1 MLALV
6 APGQGSQS
14 VGMLAP
20 WVVDSKTKDLVQ
32 SWSKLVSVDLL
43 KLGQFGTADEIKST
57 DIAQLL
63 IFVTS
68 ILSSLDLDLRNEK
81 DSSIVYAGHSVGEF
95 AAYSLAG
102 AFEVDHA
109 LRLVAK
115 RGQAMLAATKVF
127 SKTGMSAVLGG
138 DKAEVIKHIEQL
150 DLVPANVNSNGQI
163 VASGLLSNLEKL
175 SENPPASTKVR
186 KLEVAGAFHSQ
197 FMKSAESELEKE
209 FAQVEV
215 ANSSSSFISNKDGQI
230 IKDSS
235 ELKNRLITQITS
247 PVRWDLCQAK
257 MIELGVTG
265 MLELAP
271 AGVLSGIA
279 KREMPGVELFAIKS
293 PEDIPGAQA
302 FIDKHAKITR

>member
-1 MLALV
+1 MYSTWITDSANKELIAKYSELIELDLFHYGTS
-6 APGQGSQS
+6 ASQ
-14 VGMLAP
+14 AEI
-20 WVVDSKTKDLVQ
+20 
-32 SWSKLVSVDLL
+32 
-43 KLGQFGTADEIKST
+43 TAT
-57 DIAQLL
+57 NIAQPLL
-63 IFVTS
+63 TALAFMSFGKLEVNSNTNIIYS
-68 ILSSLDLDLRNEK
+68 
-81 DSSIVYAGHSVGEF
+81 GHSVGEF
-95 AAYSLAG
+95 SAASLAG
-102 AFEVDHA
+102 FYSDKTAMK
-109 LRLVAK
+109 LVNV
-115 RGQAMLAATKVF
+115 RGKAMAEAAA
-127 SKTGMSAVLGG
+127 SNSATGMSAVLGG
-138 DKAEVIKHIEQL
+138 EKNEVIKHIEQF

-163 VASGLLSNLEKL
+163 VASGLLTNLEKL

-209 FAQVEV
+209 FTQVEV
-215 ANSSSSFISNKDGQI
+215 TKSSSSFISNKDGQI
-230 IKDSS
+230 VKDSS

-271 AGVLSGIA
+271 AGVLTGIA

>member
-1 MLALV
+1 MT
-6 APGQGSQS
+6 PGQGSQTS
-14 VGMLAP
+14 GMYSN
-20 WVVDSKTKDLVQ
+20 WITH
-32 SWSKLVSVDLL
+32 
-43 KLGQFGTADEIKST
+43 TANKEL
-57 DIAQLL
+57 IAKYSNL
-63 IFVTS
+63 I
-68 ILSSLDLDLRNEK
+68 DLDLFHFGTSASQAEITATNIAQPLLTALAFMSFSKLEVN
-81 DSSIVYAGHSVGEF
+81 SNSNIIYSGHSVGEF
-95 AAYSLAG
+95 SAACLAG
-102 AFEVDHA
+102 FYSDKTAMK
-109 LRLVAK
+109 LVNV
-115 RGQAMLAATKVF
+115 RGKAMAEAAA
-127 SKTGMSAVLGG
+127 SNSATGMSAVLGG
-138 DKAEVIKHIEQL
+138 DKAEVIKHIEQF

-230 IKDSS
+230 VKDSS

-271 AGVLSGIA
+271 AGVLTGIA

>member
-1 MLALV
+1 MT
-6 APGQGSQS
+6 PGQGSQTS
-14 VGMLAP
+14 GMY
-20 WVVDSKTKDLVQ
+20 
-32 SWSKLVSVDLL
+32 
-43 KLGQFGTADEIKST
+43 ST
-57 DIAQLL
+57 WITDAANKELIAKYSEL
-63 IFVTS
+63 I
-68 ILSSLDLDLRNEK
+68 DLDLLHYGTSASQLEITATNIAQPLLTALAFMSFGKLEVN
-81 DSSIVYAGHSVGEF
+81 SNSNIIYSGHSVGEF
-95 AAYSLAG
+95 SAASLAG
-102 AFEVDHA
+102 FYSDKTAMK
-109 LRLVAK
+109 LVNV
-115 RGQAMLAATKVF
+115 RGKAMAEAAA
-127 SKTGMSAVLGG
+127 SNNATGMSAVLGG
-138 DKAEVIKHIEQL
+138 DKAEVIRHIEQF

-215 ANSSSSFISNKDGQI
+215 ANSNSSFISNKDGQI
-230 IKDSS
+230 VKDSS

-271 AGVLSGIA
+271 AGVLTGIA

>member
-1 MLALV
+1 MYSTWIIEATNKNLITEYSDLINLDLFHYGTSASQVEITATNIAQPLLTALAFM
-6 APGQGSQS
+6 SF
-14 VGMLAP
+14 
-20 WVVDSKTKDLVQ
+20 
-32 SWSKLVSVDLL
+32 SKLEVNSNSN
-43 KLGQFGTADEIKST
+43 IIYS
-57 DIAQLL
+57 
-63 IFVTS
+63 
-68 ILSSLDLDLRNEK
+68 
-81 DSSIVYAGHSVGEF
+81 GHSVGEF
-95 AAYSLAG
+95 SAASLAG
-102 AFEVDHA
+102 FYSDETAMK
-109 LRLVAK
+109 LVNV
-115 RGQAMLAATKVF
+115 RGKAMADAAA
-127 SKTGMSAVLGG
+127 SNSATGMSAVLGG
-138 DKAEVIKHIEQL
+138 EKNEVIKHIEQF

-163 VASGLLSNLEKL
+163 VASGLLANLEKL

-209 FAQVEV
+209 FTQVEV
-215 ANSSSSFISNKDGQI
+215 TDSSSSFISNKDGQI
-230 IKDSS
+230 VKDSS
-235 ELKNRLITQITS
+235 KLKNRLITQITS

-271 AGVLSGIA
+271 AGVLTGIA

>member
-1 MLALV
+1 MT
-6 APGQGSQS
+6 PGQGSQTS
-14 VGMLAP
+14 GMYSTWITDTANKELIAKYSELIDIDLFHYGTSATQVEITATNIAQPLLTALAFM
-20 WVVDSKTKDLVQ
+20 SF
-32 SWSKLVSVDLL
+32 SKLEVNSNSN
-43 KLGQFGTADEIKST
+43 IIYS
-57 DIAQLL
+57 
-63 IFVTS
+63 
-68 ILSSLDLDLRNEK
+68 
-81 DSSIVYAGHSVGEF
+81 GHSVGEF
-95 AAYSLAG
+95 SAASLAG
-102 AFEVDHA
+102 FYSDKSAMK
-109 LRLVAK
+109 LVNV
-115 RGQAMLAATKVF
+115 RGKAMAEAAA
-127 SKTGMSAVLGG
+127 SNSATGMSAVLGG
-138 DKAEVIKHIEQL
+138 DKAEVIKHIEQF

-197 FMKSAESELEKE
+197 FMKSAESELEKV

-230 IKDSS
+230 VKDSS

-271 AGVLSGIA
+271 AGVLTGIA

>member
-1 MLALV
+1 MT
-6 APGQGSQS
+6 PGQGSQTS
-14 VGMLAP
+14 GMYSSWITDTANKELIAKY
-20 WVVDSKTKDLVQ
+20 SNLIHIDL
-32 SWSKLVSVDLL
+32 
-43 KLGQFGTADEIKST
+43 FHYGTSASQAEIT
-57 DIAQLL
+57 ATNIAQPLL
-63 IFVTS
+63 TALAFMSFGKLEVNSNSNIIYS
-68 ILSSLDLDLRNEK
+68 
-81 DSSIVYAGHSVGEF
+81 GHSVGEF
-95 AAYSLAG
+95 SAASLAG
-102 AFEVDHA
+102 FYTDKTAMK
-109 LRLVAK
+109 LVNV
-115 RGQAMLAATKVF
+115 RGKAMAAAAA
-127 SKTGMSAVLGG
+127 SNNATGMSAVLGG
-138 DKAEVIKHIEQL
+138 DKAEVIKHIEQF

-163 VASGLLSNLEKL
+163 VASGLLTNLEKL

-186 KLEVAGAFHSQ
+186 KLEVAGAFHSR

-230 IKDSS
+230 VKDSS
-235 ELKNRLITQITS
+235 GLKNRLITQITS

-271 AGVLSGIA
+271 AGVLTGIA

>member
-1 MLALV
+1 MT
-6 APGQGSQS
+6 PGQGSQTS
-14 VGMLAP
+14 GMYSTWIADVANKELIAKYSELIDLNLFHYGKSASQAEITATNFAQPLLTALAFM
-20 WVVDSKTKDLVQ
+20 SFG
-32 SWSKLVSVDLL
+32 KLKVNSN
-43 KLGQFGTADEIKST
+43 T
-57 DIAQLL
+57 
-63 IFVTS
+63 
-68 ILSSLDLDLRNEK
+68 N
-81 DSSIVYAGHSVGEF
+81 IVYSGHSVGEF
-95 AAYSLAG
+95 SAASLAG
-102 AFEVDHA
+102 FYSDETAIK
-109 LRLVAK
+109 LVNV
-115 RGQAMLAATKVF
+115 RGKAMADAAA
-127 SKTGMSAVLGG
+127 SNSATGMSAVLGG
-138 DKAEVIKHIEQL
+138 DKTEVIRHIEQF

-215 ANSSSSFISNKDGQI
+215 TDSNSSFISNKNGQI
-230 IKDSS
+230 VKDSS
-235 ELKNRLITQITS
+235 EIKNRLITQITS

-271 AGVLSGIA
+271 AGVLTGIA

>member
-1 MLALV
+1 MT
-6 APGQGSQS
+6 PGQGSQTS
-14 VGMLAP
+14 GMYSNWITDTANKELVAKY
-20 WVVDSKTKDLVQ
+20 SELIELDL
-32 SWSKLVSVDLL
+32 
-43 KLGQFGTADEIKST
+43 FHYGTSASQAEIT
-57 DIAQLL
+57 ATNIAQPLL
-63 IFVTS
+63 TALAFMNFGKLEVNSNTNIIYS
-68 ILSSLDLDLRNEK
+68 
-81 DSSIVYAGHSVGEF
+81 GHSVGEF
-95 AAYSLAG
+95 SASSLAG
-102 AFEVDHA
+102 FYSDETAMK
-109 LRLVAK
+109 LVNV
-115 RGQAMLAATKVF
+115 RGKAMAEAAA
-127 SKTGMSAVLGG
+127 SNNATGMSAVLGG

-230 IKDSS
+230 VKDSS

-271 AGVLSGIA
+271 AGVLTGIA

>member
-1 MLALV
+1 V
-6 APGQGSQS
+6 TPGQGSQTS
-14 VGMLAP
+14 GMYSSWITDTAN
-20 WVVDSKTKDLVQ
+20 KDL
-32 SWSKLVSVDLL
+32 
-43 KLGQFGTADEIKST
+43 
-57 DIAQLL
+57 IAIYSEL
-63 IFVTS
+63 I
-68 ILSSLDLDLRNEK
+68 DLDLFHYGTAASQAEITATNIAQPLLTALAFMSFGKLEVI
-81 DSSIVYAGHSVGEF
+81 SNTNIIYSGHSVGEF
-95 AAYSLAG
+95 SAASLAG
-102 AFEVDHA
+102 FYTDETAMK
-109 LRLVAK
+109 LVNV
-115 RGQAMLAATKVF
+115 RGKAMAEAAA
-127 SKTGMSAVLGG
+127 SNSATGMSAVLGG

-163 VASGLLSNLEKL
+163 VASGLLTNLEKL

-209 FAQVEV
+209 FTQVEV
-215 ANSSSSFISNKDGQI
+215 TDSNSSFISNKDGQI
-230 IKDSS
+230 VKDSS
-235 ELKNRLITQITS
+235 EIKNRLITQITS

-271 AGVLSGIA
+271 AGVLTGIA

>member
-1 MLALV
+1 MT
-6 APGQGSQS
+6 PGQGSQTS
-14 VGMLAP
+14 GMYSSWITDTA
-20 WVVDSKTKDLVQ
+20 TKEL
-32 SWSKLVSVDLL
+32 
-43 KLGQFGTADEIKST
+43 
-57 DIAQLL
+57 IAKYSEL
-63 IFVTS
+63 I
-68 ILSSLDLDLRNEK
+68 DLDLFHYGTSASQAEITATNIAQPLLTALAFMSFGKLEVN
-81 DSSIVYAGHSVGEF
+81 SNSNIIYSGHSVGEF
-95 AAYSLAG
+95 SAASLAG
-102 AFEVDHA
+102 FYSDETAVK
-109 LRLVAK
+109 LVNA
-115 RGQAMLAATKVF
+115 RGKAMAEAAA
-127 SKTGMSAVLGG
+127 SNSATGMSAVLGG
-138 DKAEVIKHIEQL
+138 DKAEVIKYIEQF

-197 FMKSAESELEKE
+197 FMKSAEPELEKE

-215 ANSSSSFISNKDGQI
+215 TDPNSSFISNKDGQI
-230 IKDSS
+230 VKDST

-271 AGVLSGIA
+271 AGVLTGIA

-302 FIDKHAKITR
+302 FFDKHAKITR

>member
-1 MLALV
+1 MT
-6 APGQGSQS
+6 PGQGSQTS
-14 VGMLAP
+14 GMYST
-20 WVVDSKTKDLVQ
+20 WITD
-32 SWSKLVSVDLL
+32 
-43 KLGQFGTADEIKST
+43 TANKEL
-57 DIAQLL
+57 IAKYSEL
-63 IFVTS
+63 I
-68 ILSSLDLDLRNEK
+68 DLDLFHYGTSASQAEITATNIAQPLLTTLAFMSFGKLEVN
-81 DSSIVYAGHSVGEF
+81 SNTNIIYSGHSVGEF
-95 AAYSLAG
+95 SAASLAG
-102 AFEVDHA
+102 FYTDETAMK
-109 LRLVAK
+109 LVNA
-115 RGQAMLAATKVF
+115 RGKAMAEAAA
-127 SKTGMSAVLGG
+127 SNSATGMSAVLGG
-138 DKAEVIKHIEQL
+138 DKTEVIKHIEQF

-163 VASGLLSNLEKL
+163 VASGLLINLEKL

-197 FMKSAESELEKE
+197 FMKSAQSELETE

-215 ANSSSSFISNKDGQI
+215 TDSNSSFISNKDGQI
-230 IKDSS
+230 VKDSS

-257 MIELGVTG
+257 MVELGVTG

-271 AGVLSGIA
+271 AGVLTGIA

>member
-1 MLALV
+1 MY
-6 APGQGSQS
+6 
-14 VGMLAP
+14 
-20 WVVDSKTKDLVQ
+20 
-32 SWSKLVSVDLL
+32 
-43 KLGQFGTADEIKST
+43 ST
-57 DIAQLL
+57 WITDAANKEL
-63 IFVTS
+63 IEQYS
-68 ILSSLDLDLRNEK
+68 ELIDLDLFQYGTSASQVEITATNIAQPLLTALAFMSFGK
-81 DSSIVYAGHSVGEF
+81 LKVNSNTNIVYSGHSVGEF
-95 AAYSLAG
+95 SAASLAG
-102 AFEVDHA
+102 FYSDETAMK
-109 LRLVAK
+109 LVNV
-115 RGQAMLAATKVF
+115 RGKAMADAAA
-127 SKTGMSAVLGG
+127 SNSATGMSAVLGG
-138 DKAEVIKHIEQL
+138 DKAEVIKHIEQF
-150 DLVPANVNSNGQI
+150 DLVPANVNSNGQV
-163 VASGLLSNLEKL
+163 VASGLLTNLEKL

-209 FAQVEV
+209 FAQVKV
-215 ANSSSSFISNKDGQI
+215 TDSNSSFISNKDGQI

-271 AGVLSGIA
+271 AGVLTGIA
-279 KREMPGVELFAIKS
+279 KREMPGVELFAVKS

>member
-1 MLALV
+1 MT
-6 APGQGSQS
+6 PGQGSQTS
-14 VGMLAP
+14 GMY
-20 WVVDSKTKDLVQ
+20 S
-32 SWSKLVSVDLL
+32 SW
-43 KLGQFGTADEIKST
+43 IT
-57 DIAQLL
+57 DAANKELIAKYSEL
-63 IFVTS
+63 I
-68 ILSSLDLDLRNEK
+68 DLDLLHYGTSASQVEITATNIAQPLLTTLAFMSFGK
-81 DSSIVYAGHSVGEF
+81 LKVNSNANIVYSGHSVGEF
-95 AAYSLAG
+95 SAASLSGFYSDKTAMK
-102 AFEVDHA
+102 
-109 LRLVAK
+109 LVK
-115 RGQAMLAATKVF
+115 IRGKAMAAAAA
-127 SKTGMSAVLGG
+127 SNSATGMSAVLGG
-138 DKAEVIKHIEQL
+138 DKPEVIKHIEQF

-175 SENPPASTKVR
+175 SGNPPASTKVR
-186 KLEVAGAFHSQ
+186 KLEVAGAFHSK

-209 FAQVEV
+209 FTQVEV
-215 ANSSSSFISNKDGQI
+215 TDSNSSFISNKDGQI

-271 AGVLSGIA
+271 AGVLTGIA

-293 PEDIPGAQA
+293 LEDIPGAQA

>member
-1 MLALV
+1 MT
-6 APGQGSQS
+6 PGQGSQTS
-14 VGMLAP
+14 GMYST
-20 WVVDSKTKDLVQ
+20 WITD
-32 SWSKLVSVDLL
+32 
-43 KLGQFGTADEIKST
+43 TANKEL
-57 DIAQLL
+57 IAKYSEL
-63 IFVTS
+63 I
-68 ILSSLDLDLRNEK
+68 DLDLFHYGTSATQAEITATNIAQPLLTALAFMSFGKLEVN
-81 DSSIVYAGHSVGEF
+81 SNSNIIYSGHSVGEF
-95 AAYSLAG
+95 SAASLAG
-102 AFEVDHA
+102 FYSDKTAIK
-109 LRLVAK
+109 LVNV
-115 RGQAMLAATKVF
+115 RGKAMAAAAA
-127 SKTGMSAVLGG
+127 SNNATGMSAVLGG
-138 DKAEVIKHIEQL
+138 DKAEVIKHIEQF

-230 IKDSS
+230 VKDSS

-271 AGVLSGIA
+271 AGVLTGIA

>member
-1 MLALV
+1 MT
-6 APGQGSQS
+6 PGQGSQTS
-14 VGMLAP
+14 GMYSTWITDTANKELIAKYSELIDIDLFHYGTSATQAEITATNIAQPLLTALAFM
-20 WVVDSKTKDLVQ
+20 SF
-32 SWSKLVSVDLL
+32 SKLEVNSNSN
-43 KLGQFGTADEIKST
+43 IIYS
-57 DIAQLL
+57 
-63 IFVTS
+63 
-68 ILSSLDLDLRNEK
+68 
-81 DSSIVYAGHSVGEF
+81 GHSVGEF
-95 AAYSLAG
+95 SAASLAG
-102 AFEVDHA
+102 FYSDKTAMK
-109 LRLVAK
+109 LVNV
-115 RGQAMLAATKVF
+115 RGKAMAEAAA
-127 SKTGMSAVLGG
+127 SNSATGMSAVLGG
-138 DKAEVIKHIEQL
+138 DKTEVIKHIEQF
-150 DLVPANVNSNGQI
+150 DLVPANVNSNGQV

-175 SENPPASTKVR
+175 SENPLASTKVR

-230 IKDSS
+230 VKDSS

-271 AGVLSGIA
+271 AGVLAGIA

-302 FIDKHAKITR
+302 FMDRHAKITR

>member
-1 MLALV
+1 MT
-6 APGQGSQS
+6 PGQGSQTS
-14 VGMLAP
+14 GMYSTWITDVANKEIIAKYSDLINLDLFHYGTSATQSEITATNIAQPLLTALAFM
-20 WVVDSKTKDLVQ
+20 TF
-32 SWSKLVSVDLL
+32 SKLEVNSNSN
-43 KLGQFGTADEIKST
+43 IIYS
-57 DIAQLL
+57 
-63 IFVTS
+63 
-68 ILSSLDLDLRNEK
+68 
-81 DSSIVYAGHSVGEF
+81 GHSVGEF
-95 AAYSLAG
+95 SAASLAG
-102 AFEVDHA
+102 FYPDKTAMK
-109 LRLVAK
+109 LVNV
-115 RGQAMLAATKVF
+115 RGKAMAEAAA
-127 SKTGMSAVLGG
+127 SNSATGMSAVLGG
-138 DKAEVIKHIEQL
+138 DKVEVIKHIEQF

-163 VASGLLSNLEKL
+163 VASGLLTNLEKL

-209 FAQVEV
+209 FAQAEV
-215 ANSSSSFISNKDGQI
+215 TDSSSSFISNKDGQI
-230 IKDSS
+230 VKDSS
-235 ELKNRLITQITS
+235 ELKNKLITQITS

-271 AGVLSGIA
+271 AGVLTGIA